1 MPTASFMPWAAP
13 SQTRDTVL
21 EGTGESLMFKGF
33 VVTSLSTGKEKEMQ
47 NSGMMREKHRVLK
60 VDLLSRRS
68 RRWNRRR
75 PREKYP

>member
-1 MPTASFMPWAAP
+1 MPTASFMLWAAP

-21 EGTGESLMFKGF
+21 ERTGESLMFKGF

-47 NSGMMREKHRVLK
+47 NNGMMHEKHRVLK